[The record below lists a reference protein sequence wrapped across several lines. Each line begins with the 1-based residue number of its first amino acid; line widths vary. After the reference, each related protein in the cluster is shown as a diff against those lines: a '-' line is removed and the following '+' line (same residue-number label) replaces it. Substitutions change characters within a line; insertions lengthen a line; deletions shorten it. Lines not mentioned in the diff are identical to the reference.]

1 MKWKASYQCTSS
13 FKLFQGASSGKCEVV
28 LFGGVYNG
36 KWREIPECV
45 YFKNSLKWHLHNFY
59 LSLHPLHWPL
69 IQVIWIDSIE
79 DRSWILWK
87 CYLYLQE
94 CVKSKQHEIFILLRA
109 YLRWINHCFSSM
121 SDVLEKAFPSGYT
134 RTPWI
139 PKRTFLCSTSKGLE
153 QKKKSIF
160 RFLKKEL
167 EDLTRELMFSLSAVQ
182 MYPLSSDAYKPG
194 NLQCVLSP
202 RNVPIT
208 NHLQKHL
215 FQFVCFCEW
224 AHLLNCE
231 KTLGPFKA
239 LCEMSIMDANVRDMD
254 KSNSSTWEGF
264 ELGECHSERTHCT
277 WICHICTFSESASS
291 STPDVVGHSVL
302 IFLVL
307 HCFPENSSLPS
318 QFSPTDS
325 WFTGTSLRFS
335 AASSNTC

>member
-1 MKWKASYQCTSS
+1 MNKS
-13 FKLFQGASSGKCEVV
+13 LFLIYVRCLRKGFPIRVHQDTV
-28 LFGGVYNG
+28 N
-36 KWREIPECV
+36 PQ
-45 YFKNSLKWHLHNFY
+45 KNLSVQYLKG
-59 LSLHPLHWPL
+59 
-69 IQVIWIDSIE
+69 I
-79 DRSWILWK
+79 
-87 CYLYLQE
+87 
-94 CVKSKQHEIFILLRA
+94 
-109 YLRWINHCFSSM
+109 
-121 SDVLEKAFPSGYT
+121 
-134 RTPWI
+134 RT
-139 PKRTFLCSTSKGLE
+139 E
-153 QKKKSIF
+153 KKSIF

-202 RNVPIT
+202 RNMPIT

-239 LCEMSIMDANVRDMD
+239 LCEMSIMNANVQDMD

-264 ELGECHSERTHCT
+264 ELGECHSQRTHCT

-291 STPDVVGHSVL
+291 STPDAVGHSVL

-307 HCFPENSSLPS
+307 HYFPENSSLPS